1 MADEQRRQLQLI
13 PYSMYYVCTSD
24 MHASY
29 VKENTELHQQP
40 ADVKVARSCS
50 FSCLLCLPISCPSE
64 VSVSYSRFSSP
75 LWSCSSDLP
84 QALAQFISR
93 LVRICLFLFVSA
105 LFWSFS
111 TALLCCAAVLYCT
124 LVAYYSYC
132 ACRGI
137 WLHPFSFHLLL
148 FLLFSLLFSSLLL
161 FLSRLSPVCVI

>member
-1 MADEQRRQLQLI
+1 MADEQQRQLQPI

-64 VSVSYSRFSSP
+64 VSVSYSCFSSP

-84 QALAQFISR
+84 QALARFISR
-93 LVRICLFLFVSA
+93 LVCICLFLFLS
-105 LFWSFS
+105 LFLLPVCPVLVCLSRLRS
-111 TALLCCAAVLYCT
+111 YAVLLCCAVLYCT
-124 LVAYYSYC
+124 LVAYY
-132 ACRGI
+132 
-137 WLHPFSFHLLL
+137 
-148 FLLFSLLFSSLLL
+148 
-161 FLSRLSPVCVI
+161 